1 MNEDLRESLSLG
13 TGYGEPVSGDET
25 CKSLKTSTWEC
36 VNEEKHNSSADL
48 WASLDLWCSVK
59 LMVKFGLMF

>member
-13 TGYGEPVSGDET
+13 TGYGEPVSGDEA
-25 CKSLKTSTWEC
+25 CKSLNTSTLLVFGPVWFC
-36 VNEEKHNSSADL
+36 G
-48 WASLDLWCSVK
+48 WWCSVK